1 MGITKKAT
9 MKKLLITAI
18 CCINAMVL
26 MPAQAGDGHGHGGW
40 RSVTVTP
47 RAASHGWGTG
57 PVVRG
62 GGYGHHHHFRHHG
75 GHGNGWLGPVVAAAV
90 VGSVLYAT
98 HNPVYATPVYPP
110 VVVAPPPQV
119 AYYCASYQ
127 QYYPNVATCPV
138 PWQAVPY

>member
-1 MGITKKAT
+1 
-9 MKKLLITAI
+9 MKKLLITAF
-18 CCINAMVL
+18 CCINAL
-26 MPAQAGDGHGHGGW
+26 TLLPAQAGEGHGGW
-40 RSVTVTP
+40 RYGAMSP
-47 RAASHGWGTG
+47 RVQAHGWGGG

-62 GGYGHHHHFRHHG
+62 GGYGHHQG
-75 GHGNGWLGPVVAAAV
+75 GYRNGWVGPVVAAAL

-119 AYYCASYQ
+119 AYYCATYQ
-127 QYYPNVATCPV
+127 QYYPSVPTCPV

>member
-1 MGITKKAT
+1 MGITKEAV
-9 MKKLLITAI
+9 MKKILITAF
-18 CCINAMVL
+18 CCINTL
-26 MPAQAGDGHGHGGW
+26 MLAPAQAGDGHGNW
-40 RSVTVTP
+40 RSVTGAP
-47 RAASHGWGTG
+47 RVMAHGWGGG
-57 PVVRG
+57 PMVRG
-62 GGYGHHHHFRHHG
+62 GGYGHHLHG
-75 GHGNGWLGPVVAAAV
+75 GYRNGWVGPVVAAAV

-110 VVVAPPPQV
+110 VVMAPPPQV